1 MDHVVDRTL
10 LPLYTPASNRVASVV
25 LVRNKPAIFPT
36 SCLGYPSVMPTK
48 YYIPVENIKTIV
60 SKHSD
65 RRVSEVTT
73 LALGFANN
81 G

>member
-1 MDHVVDRTL
+1 
-10 LPLYTPASNRVASVV
+10 
-25 LVRNKPAIFPT
+25 
-36 SCLGYPSVMPTK
+36 
-48 YYIPVENIKTIV
+48 VENIKTIV